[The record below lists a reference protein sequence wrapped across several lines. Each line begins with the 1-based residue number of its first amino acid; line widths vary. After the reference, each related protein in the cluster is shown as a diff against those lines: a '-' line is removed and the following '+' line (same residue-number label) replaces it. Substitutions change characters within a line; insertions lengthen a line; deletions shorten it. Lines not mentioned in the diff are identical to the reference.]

1 MKQVFIFMGGFVTGA
16 GLMYILLKNQFEE
29 DLQTEV
35 NEVRRAYGEAIDRM
49 FEGKKEDTQGVE
61 EEVDPTIEKSSIDN
75 EQYKNKVNYY
85 GYDKISVGESED
97 SSDVDPEAEFPQDD
111 EPEEDTSDKP
121 YVISAGQFAREY
133 PQFNK
138 VTLEY
143 YEYNGIL
150 VSENN
155 DSIENIAETIGADS
169 LKRIGEYEPDVVYVR
184 NERLETDYEVC
195 RIHSDFYPSSSEGE

>member
-1 MKQVFIFMGGFVTGA
+1 MKQVLIFAGGFVTGA

-29 DLQTEV
+29 DLQTEI
-35 NEVRRAYGEAIDRM
+35 EDVRRAYGEAIDRI
-49 FEGKKEDTQGVE
+49 FDGKREDTTGAE
-61 EEVDPTIEKSSIDN
+61 EDDDPTIEKSSITDN
-75 EQYKNKVNYY
+75 DDYKGKVNYY
-85 GYDKISVGESED
+85 GYDKITVEESED
-97 SSDVDPEAEFPQDD
+97 SSDVDPETEFPQDD
-111 EPEEDTSDKP
+111 EPEEDKP
-121 YVISAGQFAREY
+121 YVITAGQFAREY
-133 PQFNK
+133 PQFDK

-150 VSENN
+150 VSEET
-155 DSIENIAETIGADS
+155 DAIENIEETIGKDA